1 MKIAFVYPGDR
12 KQIFFHPPL
21 SLGYL
26 ASYAMKYGGYSEKDI
41 RIIDENAGARVVEQI
56 EEFKPDVIGI
66 TSTTPVY
73 PRTVELAKNIK
84 KIHDDTP
91 IFIGGPHATA
101 LPKETLNEKYFDIA
115 VMGEG
120 EATVLDLLKLYE
132 KKSELPRD
140 ELSEID
146 GIAYVDG
153 NSVKMNKNR
162 EFITDLDSIPFPARN
177 LMNMEFYLK
186 PNIYT
191 IRGVAGRITHVMSSR
206 GCPYDCIFCSSKL
219 MWKRTV
225 RYFSPEY
232 VISEINSLVKDYD
245 VNGINF
251 QDDTFCANRLRM
263 KKICE
268 LLVSTGLN
276 KNLFY
281 SCQLRANLIDKE
293 MLGWLKESGCV
304 QVEYGFESGSERM
317 LKRLKKDSVTVEQNK
332 NAVKL
337 THEAGLR
344 VLGNF
349 IIGAPGETLEDIR
362 QTERFYKENPIDFIA
377 ISILAPYPGTE
388 IWNAV
393 KPDIA
398 KFDWKQFWMGYSGN
412 SIISVADKM
421 TEQELK
427 NVWAEMCK
435 DIEKNN
441 AKLIKAGLYEKIKY
455 LGCKLLVK
463 ILPQRRNSR
472 RGFRE

>member
-26 ASYAMKYGGYSEKDI
+26 AAYAMKYGGFSEKDI
-41 RIIDENAGARVVEQI
+41 RIIDENVGERTVEQI
-56 EEFKPDVIGI
+56 AESKPDIIGI

-73 PRTVELAKNIK
+73 PRTVELAKKIK
-84 KIHDDTP
+84 KIDKDIP

-101 LPKETLNEKYFDIA
+101 LPKETLSEKCFDLA
-115 VMGEG
+115 VIGEG
-120 EATVLDLLKLYE
+120 EASVLDLLKLYE
-132 KKSELPRD
+132 KKYELPRD

-146 GIAYVDG
+146 GIAYADSS
-153 NSVKMNKNR
+153 SVKINKPR
-162 EFITDLDSIPFPARN
+162 EFIKDLDSIPFPARN

-191 IRGVAGRITHVMSSR
+191 IRGVGGRITHVMSSR

-232 VISEINSLVKDYD
+232 VMSEISSLVKNYD
-245 VNGINF
+245 VDGINF
-251 QDDTFCANRLRM
+251 QDDTFCANRPRM

-268 LLVSTGLN
+268 LLVNPGLN
-276 KNLFY
+276 KKIFY
-281 SCQLRANLIDKE
+281 SCQLRANLVDKE
-293 MLGWLKESGCV
+293 MLGWLRNSGCV
-304 QVEYGFESGSERM
+304 QVEYGFESGSERT

-337 THEAGLR
+337 SHEAGLR

-349 IIGAPGETLEDIR
+349 IIGAPGETLNDIR
-362 QTERFYKENPIDFIA
+362 QTERFYKENPIDFIS

-393 KPDIA
+393 NPSIA
-398 KFDWKQFWMGYSGN
+398 KLDWKQLWMGYAGGN
-412 SIISVADKM
+412 IIIVADKV
-421 TEQELK
+421 TEQELRSIWT
-427 NVWAEMCK
+427 NMSK
-435 DIEKNN
+435 DIDKNN
-441 AKLIKAGLYEKIKY
+441 TKLIKASLYEKIKH
-455 LGCKLLVK
+455 LGSKLLIK
-463 ILPQRRNSR
+463 ILPRRRNSR